1 MSVNTYWSGSTAG
14 SFIPGSSTPFGIYD
28 SDSEFRVDAPK
39 TATWVAKRLGYP
51 IINIELDNEQIFTC
65 FEESTSEYSAQVNQF
80 NIRNNIDILRG
91 QRKVPN
97 QNYSQTLVDGS
108 FLPTTIRMS
117 QQYGTLAGVGGNT
130 AIKKAYIDLIPQ
142 QQIYNIMSAS
152 VDVATSSS
160 FATLFTGSSTVDVT
174 RVFHEATP
182 AIARFFDP
190 YSVGA
195 QGTLNLM
202 SELGF
207 GQFSPAAQFLMM
219 PLYEDVLR
227 MQQIEFNDHIRK
239 SAFSFNIVNNKFRII
254 YDISPYVTNIYCLRK
269 IFTYRILDLSKTY
282 YSLIHIR
289 YGDKIHIMNKYLGTP
304 KFDYFLIYT
313 PQYYIDMINML
324 LHKNPNKKI
333 IILSDS
339 FDIINEFIINKVDD
353 FKNNPNIIL
362 MDEPTAALSAT
373 EVERLMTVMKSL
385 KAANKAVIFVS
396 HRLDEVFAI
405 SDFITVMRDGATVSD
420 NPVEKTDLQKVI
432 KEMVGRELTEMFPKT
447 ENKIGSVVLE
457 VNDLTNPAYF
467 RNISFN
473 VKKGEI
479 VALAGL
485 VGAGRSEVAR
495 AIFGVDK
502 YETGSVKINGKAL
515 PAGSP
520 VAAMKEK
527 IALVPEDRRQQG
539 LFMVAGVNRN
549 ISIESFTNLVDKGL
563 INFKR
568 ERELTNTWKEKLSIK
583 FSNQNDPVE
592 RLSGGNQQKTVLAKW
607 LATDPDLLIVDEP
620 TRGIDVATKAEVH
633 RLINQAAS
641 EGKAVLM
648 ISSELPEVLGMADR
662 IIVMR
667 EGRQVAELSRKEAT
681 QEKVISAATT
691 GKKSA

>member
-1 MSVNTYWSGSTAG
+1 VVATKGELLLQMSGVQKRFGGAVALQGANLSIRAGEIHALLGENGAGKSTMLKVLAGVHVNDGGTIKLGGKDFRTGSPQDSIEQGIAVIYQEPSLFLDLTLAENV
-14 SFIPGSSTPFGIYD
+14 FIG
-28 SDSEFRVDAPK
+28 RQPK
-39 TATWVAKRLGYP
+39 KGRIIDWKFAQNEAKRL
-51 IINIELDNEQIFTC
+51 F
-65 FEESTSEYSAQVNQF
+65 
-80 NIRNNIDILRG
+80 
-91 QRKVPN
+91 K
-97 QNYSQTLVDGS
+97 
-108 FLPTTIRMS
+108 
-117 QQYGTLAGVGGNT
+117 
-130 AIKKAYIDLIPQ
+130 
-142 QQIYNIMSAS
+142 
-152 VDVATSSS
+152 
-160 FATLFTGSSTVDVT
+160 
-174 RVFHEATP
+174 
-182 AIARFFDP
+182 
-190 YSVGA
+190 
-195 QGTLNLM
+195 
-202 SELGF
+202 ELGVDLDPKRQAR
-207 GQFSPAAQFLMM
+207 GLSIA
-219 PLYEDVLR
+219 D
-227 MQQIEFNDHIRK
+227 QQVVEIAK
-239 SAFSFNIVNNKFRII
+239 A
-254 YDISPYVTNIYCLRK
+254 
-269 IFTYRILDLSKTY
+269 LS
-282 YSLIHIR
+282 
-289 YGDKIHIMNKYLGTP
+289 MNA
-304 KFDYFLIYT
+304 
-313 PQYYIDMINML
+313 
-324 LHKNPNKKI
+324 
-333 IILSDS
+333 
-339 FDIINEFIINKVDD
+339 
-353 FKNNPNIIL
+353 NIIL

-405 SDFITVMRDGATVSD
+405 SDFITVMRDGATVSE
-420 NPVEKTDLQKVI
+420 NLVEKTDLQKVI

-633 RLINQAAS
+633 RLMNQAAS

-691 GKKSA
+691 GKKGA

>member
-1 MSVNTYWSGSTAG
+1 MATKGELLLQMSGVQKRFGGAVALQGTNLSIRAGEIHALLGENGAGKSTMLKILAGVHVNDGGTIKLGGKDFRTGSPQDSIEQGIAVIYQEPSLFLDLTLAENV
-14 SFIPGSSTPFGIYD
+14 FIG
-28 SDSEFRVDAPK
+28 RQPK
-39 TATWVAKRLGYP
+39 KGRIIDWKFAQNEAKRL
-51 IINIELDNEQIFTC
+51 F
-65 FEESTSEYSAQVNQF
+65 
-80 NIRNNIDILRG
+80 
-91 QRKVPN
+91 K
-97 QNYSQTLVDGS
+97 
-108 FLPTTIRMS
+108 
-117 QQYGTLAGVGGNT
+117 
-130 AIKKAYIDLIPQ
+130 
-142 QQIYNIMSAS
+142 
-152 VDVATSSS
+152 
-160 FATLFTGSSTVDVT
+160 
-174 RVFHEATP
+174 
-182 AIARFFDP
+182 
-190 YSVGA
+190 
-195 QGTLNLM
+195 
-202 SELGF
+202 ELGVDLDPKRQAR
-207 GQFSPAAQFLMM
+207 GLSIA
-219 PLYEDVLR
+219 D
-227 MQQIEFNDHIRK
+227 QQVVEIAK
-239 SAFSFNIVNNKFRII
+239 A
-254 YDISPYVTNIYCLRK
+254 
-269 IFTYRILDLSKTY
+269 LS
-282 YSLIHIR
+282 
-289 YGDKIHIMNKYLGTP
+289 MNA
-304 KFDYFLIYT
+304 
-313 PQYYIDMINML
+313 
-324 LHKNPNKKI
+324 
-333 IILSDS
+333 
-339 FDIINEFIINKVDD
+339 
-353 FKNNPNIIL
+353 NIIL

-405 SDFITVMRDGATVSD
+405 SDFITVMRDGATVSE
-420 NPVEKTDLQKVI
+420 NLVEKTDLQKVI

-549 ISIESFTNLVDKGL
+549 ISIESFTNLVDRGL

-568 ERELTNTWKEKLSIK
+568 ERELTNTWKQKLSIK

-681 QEKVISAATT
+681 QEKVIAAATT

>member
-1 MSVNTYWSGSTAG
+1 MATKGELLLQMSGVQKRFGGAVALQGANLSIRAGEIHALLGENGAGKSTMLKILAGVHVNDGGTIKLGAKDFRTGSPQDSIEQGIAVIYQEPSLFLDLTLAENV
-14 SFIPGSSTPFGIYD
+14 FIGRQPKKGRIIDWKFAQ
-28 SDSEFRVDAPK
+28 SE
-39 TATWVAKRLGYP
+39 AKRL
-51 IINIELDNEQIFTC
+51 F
-65 FEESTSEYSAQVNQF
+65 
-80 NIRNNIDILRG
+80 
-91 QRKVPN
+91 K
-97 QNYSQTLVDGS
+97 
-108 FLPTTIRMS
+108 
-117 QQYGTLAGVGGNT
+117 
-130 AIKKAYIDLIPQ
+130 
-142 QQIYNIMSAS
+142 
-152 VDVATSSS
+152 
-160 FATLFTGSSTVDVT
+160 
-174 RVFHEATP
+174 
-182 AIARFFDP
+182 
-190 YSVGA
+190 
-195 QGTLNLM
+195 
-202 SELGF
+202 ELGVDLDPKRQAR
-207 GQFSPAAQFLMM
+207 GLSIA
-219 PLYEDVLR
+219 D
-227 MQQIEFNDHIRK
+227 QQVVEIAK
-239 SAFSFNIVNNKFRII
+239 A
-254 YDISPYVTNIYCLRK
+254 
-269 IFTYRILDLSKTY
+269 LS
-282 YSLIHIR
+282 
-289 YGDKIHIMNKYLGTP
+289 MNA
-304 KFDYFLIYT
+304 
-313 PQYYIDMINML
+313 
-324 LHKNPNKKI
+324 
-333 IILSDS
+333 
-339 FDIINEFIINKVDD
+339 
-353 FKNNPNIIL
+353 NIIL

-549 ISIESFTNLVDKGL
+549 ISIESFTNLVDRGL

-681 QEKVISAATT
+681 QEKVIAAATT

>member
-1 MSVNTYWSGSTAG
+1 MVATKGELLLQMSGVQKRFGGAVALQGANLSIRAGEIHALLGENGAGKSTMLKVLAGVHVNDGGTIKLGGKDFRTGSPQDSIEQGIAVIYQEPSLFLDLTLAENV
-14 SFIPGSSTPFGIYD
+14 FIG
-28 SDSEFRVDAPK
+28 RQPK
-39 TATWVAKRLGYP
+39 KSRIIDWKFAQNEAKRL
-51 IINIELDNEQIFTC
+51 F
-65 FEESTSEYSAQVNQF
+65 
-80 NIRNNIDILRG
+80 
-91 QRKVPN
+91 K
-97 QNYSQTLVDGS
+97 
-108 FLPTTIRMS
+108 
-117 QQYGTLAGVGGNT
+117 
-130 AIKKAYIDLIPQ
+130 
-142 QQIYNIMSAS
+142 
-152 VDVATSSS
+152 
-160 FATLFTGSSTVDVT
+160 
-174 RVFHEATP
+174 
-182 AIARFFDP
+182 
-190 YSVGA
+190 
-195 QGTLNLM
+195 
-202 SELGF
+202 ELGVDLDPKRQAR
-207 GQFSPAAQFLMM
+207 GLSIA
-219 PLYEDVLR
+219 D
-227 MQQIEFNDHIRK
+227 QQVVEIAK
-239 SAFSFNIVNNKFRII
+239 A
-254 YDISPYVTNIYCLRK
+254 
-269 IFTYRILDLSKTY
+269 LS
-282 YSLIHIR
+282 
-289 YGDKIHIMNKYLGTP
+289 MNA
-304 KFDYFLIYT
+304 
-313 PQYYIDMINML
+313 
-324 LHKNPNKKI
+324 
-333 IILSDS
+333 
-339 FDIINEFIINKVDD
+339 
-353 FKNNPNIIL
+353 NIIL

-405 SDFITVMRDGATVSD
+405 SDFITVMRDGATVSE

>member
-1 MSVNTYWSGSTAG
+1 MATKGELLLQMSGVQKRFGGAVALQGTNLSIRAGEIHALLGENGAGKSTMLKILAGVHVNDGGTIKLGGKDFRTGSPQDSIEQGIAVIYQEPSLFLDLTLAENV
-14 SFIPGSSTPFGIYD
+14 FIG
-28 SDSEFRVDAPK
+28 RQPK
-39 TATWVAKRLGYP
+39 KGRIIDWKFAQNEAKRL
-51 IINIELDNEQIFTC
+51 F
-65 FEESTSEYSAQVNQF
+65 
-80 NIRNNIDILRG
+80 
-91 QRKVPN
+91 K
-97 QNYSQTLVDGS
+97 
-108 FLPTTIRMS
+108 
-117 QQYGTLAGVGGNT
+117 
-130 AIKKAYIDLIPQ
+130 
-142 QQIYNIMSAS
+142 
-152 VDVATSSS
+152 
-160 FATLFTGSSTVDVT
+160 
-174 RVFHEATP
+174 
-182 AIARFFDP
+182 
-190 YSVGA
+190 
-195 QGTLNLM
+195 
-202 SELGF
+202 ELGVDLDPKRQAR
-207 GQFSPAAQFLMM
+207 GLSIA
-219 PLYEDVLR
+219 D
-227 MQQIEFNDHIRK
+227 QQVVEIAK
-239 SAFSFNIVNNKFRII
+239 A
-254 YDISPYVTNIYCLRK
+254 
-269 IFTYRILDLSKTY
+269 LS
-282 YSLIHIR
+282 
-289 YGDKIHIMNKYLGTP
+289 MNA
-304 KFDYFLIYT
+304 
-313 PQYYIDMINML
+313 
-324 LHKNPNKKI
+324 
-333 IILSDS
+333 
-339 FDIINEFIINKVDD
+339 
-353 FKNNPNIIL
+353 NIIL

-405 SDFITVMRDGATVSD
+405 SDFITVMRDGATVSE
-420 NPVEKTDLQKVI
+420 NLVEKTDLQKVI

>member
-1 MSVNTYWSGSTAG
+1 MATKGELLLQMSGVQKRFGGAVALQGANLSIRAGEIHALLGENGAGKSTMLKVLAGVHVNDGGTIKLGGKDFRTGSPQDSIEQGIAVIYQEPSLFLDLTLAENV
-14 SFIPGSSTPFGIYD
+14 FIG
-28 SDSEFRVDAPK
+28 RQPK
-39 TATWVAKRLGYP
+39 KGRIIDWKFAQNEAKRL
-51 IINIELDNEQIFTC
+51 F
-65 FEESTSEYSAQVNQF
+65 
-80 NIRNNIDILRG
+80 
-91 QRKVPN
+91 K
-97 QNYSQTLVDGS
+97 
-108 FLPTTIRMS
+108 
-117 QQYGTLAGVGGNT
+117 
-130 AIKKAYIDLIPQ
+130 
-142 QQIYNIMSAS
+142 
-152 VDVATSSS
+152 
-160 FATLFTGSSTVDVT
+160 
-174 RVFHEATP
+174 
-182 AIARFFDP
+182 
-190 YSVGA
+190 
-195 QGTLNLM
+195 
-202 SELGF
+202 ELGVDLDPKRQAR
-207 GQFSPAAQFLMM
+207 GLSIA
-219 PLYEDVLR
+219 D
-227 MQQIEFNDHIRK
+227 QQVVEIAK
-239 SAFSFNIVNNKFRII
+239 A
-254 YDISPYVTNIYCLRK
+254 
-269 IFTYRILDLSKTY
+269 LS
-282 YSLIHIR
+282 
-289 YGDKIHIMNKYLGTP
+289 MNA
-304 KFDYFLIYT
+304 
-313 PQYYIDMINML
+313 
-324 LHKNPNKKI
+324 
-333 IILSDS
+333 
-339 FDIINEFIINKVDD
+339 
-353 FKNNPNIIL
+353 NIIL

-405 SDFITVMRDGATVSD
+405 SDFITVMRDGATVSE
-420 NPVEKTDLQKVI
+420 NLVEKTDLQKVI

-549 ISIESFTNLVDKGL
+549 ISIESFTNLVDRGL

>member
-1 MSVNTYWSGSTAG
+1 MATKGELLLQMSGVQKRFGGAVALQGTNLSIRAGEIHALLGENGAGKSTMLKILAGVHVNDGGTIKLGGKDFRTGSPQDSIEQGIAVIYQEPSLFLDLTLAENV
-14 SFIPGSSTPFGIYD
+14 FIG
-28 SDSEFRVDAPK
+28 RQPK
-39 TATWVAKRLGYP
+39 KGRIIDWKFAQNEAKRL
-51 IINIELDNEQIFTC
+51 F
-65 FEESTSEYSAQVNQF
+65 
-80 NIRNNIDILRG
+80 
-91 QRKVPN
+91 K
-97 QNYSQTLVDGS
+97 
-108 FLPTTIRMS
+108 
-117 QQYGTLAGVGGNT
+117 
-130 AIKKAYIDLIPQ
+130 
-142 QQIYNIMSAS
+142 
-152 VDVATSSS
+152 
-160 FATLFTGSSTVDVT
+160 
-174 RVFHEATP
+174 
-182 AIARFFDP
+182 
-190 YSVGA
+190 
-195 QGTLNLM
+195 
-202 SELGF
+202 ELGVDLDPKRQAR
-207 GQFSPAAQFLMM
+207 GLSIA
-219 PLYEDVLR
+219 D
-227 MQQIEFNDHIRK
+227 QQVVEIAK
-239 SAFSFNIVNNKFRII
+239 A
-254 YDISPYVTNIYCLRK
+254 
-269 IFTYRILDLSKTY
+269 LS
-282 YSLIHIR
+282 
-289 YGDKIHIMNKYLGTP
+289 MNA
-304 KFDYFLIYT
+304 
-313 PQYYIDMINML
+313 
-324 LHKNPNKKI
+324 
-333 IILSDS
+333 
-339 FDIINEFIINKVDD
+339 
-353 FKNNPNIIL
+353 NIIL

-607 LATDPDLLIVDEP
+607 LATDPDLLIVDEQ

>member
-1 MSVNTYWSGSTAG
+1 VVATKGELLLQMSGVQKRFGGAVALQGTNLSIRAGEIHALLGENGAGKSTMLKILAGVHVNDGGTIKLGSKDFLTG
-14 SFIPGSSTPFGIYD
+14 SPQDSIEQGIAVIYQEPSLFLDLTLAENVFIGRQPKKGRIIDWKFAQ
-28 SDSEFRVDAPK
+28 SE
-39 TATWVAKRLGYP
+39 AKRL
-51 IINIELDNEQIFTC
+51 F
-65 FEESTSEYSAQVNQF
+65 
-80 NIRNNIDILRG
+80 
-91 QRKVPN
+91 K
-97 QNYSQTLVDGS
+97 
-108 FLPTTIRMS
+108 
-117 QQYGTLAGVGGNT
+117 
-130 AIKKAYIDLIPQ
+130 
-142 QQIYNIMSAS
+142 
-152 VDVATSSS
+152 
-160 FATLFTGSSTVDVT
+160 
-174 RVFHEATP
+174 
-182 AIARFFDP
+182 
-190 YSVGA
+190 
-195 QGTLNLM
+195 
-202 SELGF
+202 ELGVDLDPKRQAR
-207 GQFSPAAQFLMM
+207 GLSIA
-219 PLYEDVLR
+219 D
-227 MQQIEFNDHIRK
+227 QQVVEIAK
-239 SAFSFNIVNNKFRII
+239 A
-254 YDISPYVTNIYCLRK
+254 
-269 IFTYRILDLSKTY
+269 LS
-282 YSLIHIR
+282 
-289 YGDKIHIMNKYLGTP
+289 MNA
-304 KFDYFLIYT
+304 
-313 PQYYIDMINML
+313 N
-324 LHKNPNKKI
+324 
-333 IILSDS
+333 
-339 FDIINEFIINKVDD
+339 V
-353 FKNNPNIIL
+353 IL

-405 SDFITVMRDGATVSD
+405 SDFITVMRDGATVSE

-515 PAGSP
+515 RAGSP

-681 QEKVISAATT
+681 QEKVIAAATT

>member
-1 MSVNTYWSGSTAG
+1 MNRSGVVVATKGELLLQMSGVQKRFGGAVALQGTNLSIRAGEIHALLGENGAGKSTMLKILAGVHVNDGGTIKLGGKDFRTGSPQDSIEQGIAVIYQEPSLFLDLTLAENV
-14 SFIPGSSTPFGIYD
+14 FIG
-28 SDSEFRVDAPK
+28 RQPK
-39 TATWVAKRLGYP
+39 KGRIIDWKFAQNEAKRL
-51 IINIELDNEQIFTC
+51 F
-65 FEESTSEYSAQVNQF
+65 
-80 NIRNNIDILRG
+80 
-91 QRKVPN
+91 K
-97 QNYSQTLVDGS
+97 
-108 FLPTTIRMS
+108 
-117 QQYGTLAGVGGNT
+117 
-130 AIKKAYIDLIPQ
+130 
-142 QQIYNIMSAS
+142 
-152 VDVATSSS
+152 
-160 FATLFTGSSTVDVT
+160 
-174 RVFHEATP
+174 
-182 AIARFFDP
+182 
-190 YSVGA
+190 
-195 QGTLNLM
+195 
-202 SELGF
+202 ELGVDLDPKRQAR
-207 GQFSPAAQFLMM
+207 GLSIA
-219 PLYEDVLR
+219 D
-227 MQQIEFNDHIRK
+227 QQVVEIAK
-239 SAFSFNIVNNKFRII
+239 A
-254 YDISPYVTNIYCLRK
+254 
-269 IFTYRILDLSKTY
+269 LS
-282 YSLIHIR
+282 
-289 YGDKIHIMNKYLGTP
+289 MNA
-304 KFDYFLIYT
+304 
-313 PQYYIDMINML
+313 
-324 LHKNPNKKI
+324 
-333 IILSDS
+333 
-339 FDIINEFIINKVDD
+339 
-353 FKNNPNIIL
+353 NIIL

>member
-1 MSVNTYWSGSTAG
+1 VVATKGELLLQMSGVQKRFGGAVALQGTNLSIRAGEIHALLGENGAGKSTMLKILAGVHVNDGGTIKLGGKDFRTGSPQDSIEQGIAVIYQEPSLFLDLTLAENV
-14 SFIPGSSTPFGIYD
+14 FIGRQPKKGRIIDWKFAQ
-28 SDSEFRVDAPK
+28 SE
-39 TATWVAKRLGYP
+39 AKRL
-51 IINIELDNEQIFTC
+51 F
-65 FEESTSEYSAQVNQF
+65 
-80 NIRNNIDILRG
+80 
-91 QRKVPN
+91 K
-97 QNYSQTLVDGS
+97 
-108 FLPTTIRMS
+108 
-117 QQYGTLAGVGGNT
+117 
-130 AIKKAYIDLIPQ
+130 
-142 QQIYNIMSAS
+142 
-152 VDVATSSS
+152 
-160 FATLFTGSSTVDVT
+160 
-174 RVFHEATP
+174 
-182 AIARFFDP
+182 
-190 YSVGA
+190 
-195 QGTLNLM
+195 
-202 SELGF
+202 ELGVDLDPKRQAR
-207 GQFSPAAQFLMM
+207 GLSIA
-219 PLYEDVLR
+219 D
-227 MQQIEFNDHIRK
+227 QQVVEIAK
-239 SAFSFNIVNNKFRII
+239 A
-254 YDISPYVTNIYCLRK
+254 
-269 IFTYRILDLSKTY
+269 LS
-282 YSLIHIR
+282 
-289 YGDKIHIMNKYLGTP
+289 MNA
-304 KFDYFLIYT
+304 
-313 PQYYIDMINML
+313 
-324 LHKNPNKKI
+324 
-333 IILSDS
+333 
-339 FDIINEFIINKVDD
+339 
-353 FKNNPNIIL
+353 NIIL

-405 SDFITVMRDGATVSD
+405 SDFITVMRDGATVSE

-549 ISIESFTNLVDKGL
+549 ISIESFTNLVDRGL

-681 QEKVISAATT
+681 QEKVIAAATT

>member
-1 MSVNTYWSGSTAG
+1 
-14 SFIPGSSTPFGIYD
+14 
-28 SDSEFRVDAPK
+28 
-39 TATWVAKRLGYP
+39 
-51 IINIELDNEQIFTC
+51 
-65 FEESTSEYSAQVNQF
+65 
-80 NIRNNIDILRG
+80 
-91 QRKVPN
+91 
-97 QNYSQTLVDGS
+97 
-108 FLPTTIRMS
+108 
-117 QQYGTLAGVGGNT
+117 
-130 AIKKAYIDLIPQ
+130 
-142 QQIYNIMSAS
+142 
-152 VDVATSSS
+152 
-160 FATLFTGSSTVDVT
+160 
-174 RVFHEATP
+174 
-182 AIARFFDP
+182 
-190 YSVGA
+190 
-195 QGTLNLM
+195 
-202 SELGF
+202 
-207 GQFSPAAQFLMM
+207 
-219 PLYEDVLR
+219 
-227 MQQIEFNDHIRK
+227 
-239 SAFSFNIVNNKFRII
+239 
-254 YDISPYVTNIYCLRK
+254 
-269 IFTYRILDLSKTY
+269 
-282 YSLIHIR
+282 
-289 YGDKIHIMNKYLGTP
+289 
-304 KFDYFLIYT
+304 
-313 PQYYIDMINML
+313 
-324 LHKNPNKKI
+324 
-333 IILSDS
+333 
-339 FDIINEFIINKVDD
+339 
-353 FKNNPNIIL
+353 
-362 MDEPTAALSAT
+362 
-373 EVERLMTVMKSL
+373 
-385 KAANKAVIFVS
+385 
-396 HRLDEVFAI
+396 VFAI
-405 SDFITVMRDGATVSD
+405 SDFITVMRDGATVSE

-549 ISIESFTNLVDKGL
+549 ISIESFTNLVDRGL

-681 QEKVISAATT
+681 QEKVIAAATT

>member
-1 MSVNTYWSGSTAG
+1 MVATKGELLLQMSGVQKRFGGAVALQGANLSIRAGEIHALLGENGAGKSTMLKILAGVHVNDGGTIKLGAKDFRTGSPQDSIEQGIAVIYQEPSLFLDLTLAENV
-14 SFIPGSSTPFGIYD
+14 FIG
-28 SDSEFRVDAPK
+28 RQPK
-39 TATWVAKRLGYP
+39 KGRIIDWKFAQNEAKRL
-51 IINIELDNEQIFTC
+51 F
-65 FEESTSEYSAQVNQF
+65 
-80 NIRNNIDILRG
+80 
-91 QRKVPN
+91 K
-97 QNYSQTLVDGS
+97 
-108 FLPTTIRMS
+108 
-117 QQYGTLAGVGGNT
+117 
-130 AIKKAYIDLIPQ
+130 
-142 QQIYNIMSAS
+142 
-152 VDVATSSS
+152 
-160 FATLFTGSSTVDVT
+160 
-174 RVFHEATP
+174 
-182 AIARFFDP
+182 
-190 YSVGA
+190 
-195 QGTLNLM
+195 
-202 SELGF
+202 ELGVDLDPKRQAR
-207 GQFSPAAQFLMM
+207 GLSIA
-219 PLYEDVLR
+219 D
-227 MQQIEFNDHIRK
+227 QQVVEIAK
-239 SAFSFNIVNNKFRII
+239 A
-254 YDISPYVTNIYCLRK
+254 
-269 IFTYRILDLSKTY
+269 LS
-282 YSLIHIR
+282 
-289 YGDKIHIMNKYLGTP
+289 MNA
-304 KFDYFLIYT
+304 
-313 PQYYIDMINML
+313 
-324 LHKNPNKKI
+324 
-333 IILSDS
+333 
-339 FDIINEFIINKVDD
+339 
-353 FKNNPNIIL
+353 NIIL

-405 SDFITVMRDGATVSD
+405 SDFITVMRDGATVSE
-420 NPVEKTDLQKVI
+420 NLVEKTDLQKVI

-583 FSNQNDPVE
+583 FSDQNDPVE

>member
-1 MSVNTYWSGSTAG
+1 VVAKGDLLLEMSGVQKRFGGAVALQGTNLSIRAGEIHALLGENGAGKSTMLKILAGVHVNDGGTIKLGSKDFLTG
-14 SFIPGSSTPFGIYD
+14 SPQDSIEQGIAVIYQEPSLFLDLTLAENVFIGRQPKKGRIIDWKFAQ
-28 SDSEFRVDAPK
+28 SE
-39 TATWVAKRLGYP
+39 AKRL
-51 IINIELDNEQIFTC
+51 F
-65 FEESTSEYSAQVNQF
+65 
-80 NIRNNIDILRG
+80 
-91 QRKVPN
+91 K
-97 QNYSQTLVDGS
+97 
-108 FLPTTIRMS
+108 
-117 QQYGTLAGVGGNT
+117 
-130 AIKKAYIDLIPQ
+130 
-142 QQIYNIMSAS
+142 
-152 VDVATSSS
+152 
-160 FATLFTGSSTVDVT
+160 
-174 RVFHEATP
+174 
-182 AIARFFDP
+182 
-190 YSVGA
+190 
-195 QGTLNLM
+195 
-202 SELGF
+202 ELGVDLDPKRQAR
-207 GQFSPAAQFLMM
+207 GLSIA
-219 PLYEDVLR
+219 D
-227 MQQIEFNDHIRK
+227 QQVVEIAK
-239 SAFSFNIVNNKFRII
+239 A
-254 YDISPYVTNIYCLRK
+254 
-269 IFTYRILDLSKTY
+269 LS
-282 YSLIHIR
+282 
-289 YGDKIHIMNKYLGTP
+289 MNA
-304 KFDYFLIYT
+304 
-313 PQYYIDMINML
+313 N
-324 LHKNPNKKI
+324 
-333 IILSDS
+333 
-339 FDIINEFIINKVDD
+339 V
-353 FKNNPNIIL
+353 IL

-405 SDFITVMRDGATVSD
+405 SDFITVMRDGATVSE

-549 ISIESFTNLVDKGL
+549 ISIESFTNLVDRGL

-681 QEKVISAATT
+681 QEKVIAAATT